1 MIHSEKSFLKLFI
14 FHHQQSLHSWRHD
27 VNPSCYLIA
36 LLQQDGH
43 LSLGWSFQVLKPAT
57 VCCIFWLCCLTALQC
72 HICSPLLHCPLPMSC
87 HLQALLSHNTVP
99 CQGHQ
104 NYMDLLTAQRCF
116 GLCCLLLKRKAWS
129 SEFYFFFP
137 TDPHLEK
144 MQMFP
149 IWPTPPCSHW
159 QMLSNVS
166 AYFQPLLRCTDE
178 CYVCTSLVSN
188 VFLNQATVTSKPIHN
203 CCQPVGPALE
213 WFLSL
218 FIFVSVLN
226 CCRSWAFISTSRKR

>member
-129 SEFYFFFP
+129 SEFFFFSPLILIWRRCRCFPFGQRLRVP
-137 TDPHLEK
+137 TDR
-144 MQMFP
+144 
-149 IWPTPPCSHW
+149 CSA
-159 QMLSNVS
+159 M
-166 AYFQPLLRCTDE
+166 
-178 CYVCTSLVSN
+178 
-188 VFLNQATVTSKPIHN
+188 
-203 CCQPVGPALE
+203 
-213 WFLSL
+213 
-218 FIFVSVLN
+218 SVL
-226 CCRSWAFISTSRKR
+226 ISSLSSDVLMNVMFAPVLSPMFF